1 MRRDGLPALL
11 GGPPAITQPF
21 ASFPRMLGNELDEVV
36 NALNSDEW
44 LNASAT
50 QRFEERFAA
59 FIGARHA
66 VAVNSGGMALQMA
79 LRALGIQPGDEV
91 LMQVDTCIAD
101 AFAVFN
107 AGAVPVFA
115 DSDPETFMLDFE
127 SAEAT
132 IGPHTR
138 AIVAIHMWGR
148 PENMDTV
155 AEFARKHNL
164 ILIDDAC
171 LACGAEW
178 RGKKAGTFGQA
189 GIFSF
194 GSMKPLQAGGGGAI
208 VTDDDRLANALRAS
222 RAWGDAADITGIS
235 DQTELAWNGRISDI
249 LSAVLLGQLAGYPAH
264 LKALQDGASKLERLI
279 SDIPGIRIMDY
290 DPRIT
295 AQAHTQFLF
304 KINEQI
310 LGFSQDTLAA
320 ALEAE
325 GVPTVWHSAFQPM
338 TSLTFFESERWR
350 TWSIGHTTPK
360 RLAHNYSRP
369 YPGAD
374 RSFYHTGMSIGR
386 TVLCS
391 GDDVIHQTATALR
404 RICANAEALLA
415 WESSRPAL

>member
-1 MRRDGLPALL
+1 MRRDDLPALL
-11 GGPPAITQPF
+11 SGTPIITQPF
-21 ASFPRMLGNELDEVV
+21 VPFPRTLGNELDEVAGV
-36 NALNSDEW
+36 LSSDNW
-44 LNASAT
+44 LHASAT
-50 QRFEERFAA
+50 QRFEKQFAGY
-59 FIGARHA
+59 IGARHA
-66 VAVNSGGMALQMA
+66 VAVNTGGMALQMA
-79 LRALGIQPGDEV
+79 IRALGIGPGDEV
-91 LMQVDTCIAD
+91 LMQVDACIAD

-107 AGAVPVFA
+107 AGAVPIFA
-115 DSDPETFMLDFE
+115 DSDPETFMLNLD

-132 IGPHTR
+132 VGPRTK
-138 AIVAIHMWGR
+138 AIIAIHMWGR
-148 PENMDTV
+148 PENMDAV
-155 AEFARKHNL
+155 AEFARKHSL

-178 RGKKAGTFGQA
+178 RGKKVGTLGQV

-208 VTDDDRLANALRAS
+208 VTNDDGLANALRAS
-222 RAWGDAADITGIS
+222 RAWGDAVDITGIS

-264 LKALQDGASKLERLI
+264 LKTLQDGASKLEHLI
-279 SDIPGIRIMDY
+279 SGIPGIRIMDH
-290 DPRIT
+290 DARIT

-304 KINEQI
+304 KIDEQI
-310 LGFSQDTLAA
+310 VGFSQNTLAT

-325 GVPTVWHSAFQPM
+325 GIPTVWHSAFQPV
-338 TSLTFFESERWR
+338 TTLSFFESERWR
-350 TWSIGHTTPK
+350 TWAVGHTNPK

-391 GDDVIHQTATALR
+391 GDEAIHQTAAAIK
-404 RICANAEALLA
+404 RICANSEALRA
-415 WESSRPAL
+415 WESANP